1 MAYPVCCQCKKP
13 MPEEFWEC
21 EDDELQLVDSSSS
34 CREPIPMSTVLL
46 QIVKSSTGRADL
58 SQTNRIGIQESAEAL
73 QIPYLFSTVRLLAEV
88 QRIHDEEFNNH
99 KALQASEIRF
109 LFNLLDN
116 AAQLINCNPFKIY

>member
-1 MAYPVCCQCKKP
+1 
-13 MPEEFWEC
+13 
-21 EDDELQLVDSSSS
+21 
-34 CREPIPMSTVLL
+34 MSTVLL